1 MEALAKVSTKGQVV
15 IPAELRKR
23 HHLEPGASV
32 HVYEYGD
39 LICLAPVVADPVE
52 EAWGTLKGGASLV
65 DELLEMRRKDFAG
78 E

>member
-1 MEALAKVSTKGQVV
+1 
-15 IPAELRKR
+15 
-23 HHLEPGASV
+23 V

-52 EAWGTLKGGASLV
+52 EAWGTLQGGPSLT
-65 DELLEMRRKDFAG
+65 DELLELRKKDFAG